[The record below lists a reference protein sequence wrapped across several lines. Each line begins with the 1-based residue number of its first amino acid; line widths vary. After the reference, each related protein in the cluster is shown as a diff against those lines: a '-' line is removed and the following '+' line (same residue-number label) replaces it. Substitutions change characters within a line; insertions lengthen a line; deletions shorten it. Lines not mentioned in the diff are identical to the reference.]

1 VSIRAFRSSP
11 PTPARLLAAAALLLL
26 AAGARAEPDT
36 LALDELL
43 HHMASTRGVVAEFR
57 EVKTLALLA
66 EPLEARGTL
75 YFQPPDRFVR
85 VTREPAATRLALVG
99 SRMRFEDATGVND
112 VDLAE
117 NPVARQFA
125 DNLVALWRG
134 DRARLE
140 RLYRLEFRAEGP
152 RWELGLVPRGAP
164 LDRFIARIQ
173 LRGDGATMREMELLE
188 SDGDRTLTHFE
199 KSDVDHAFGAA
210 EARAVFGTP

>member
-1 VSIRAFRSSP
+1 MHGL
-11 PTPARLLAAAALLLL
+11 LLATALGLL
-26 AAGARAEPDT
+26 AAGAHAEPDT
-36 LALDELL
+36 LELDELL

-85 VTREPAATRLALVG
+85 VTREPAATRLVLVG
-99 SRMRFEDATGVND
+99 SRMRFEDATGAND

-140 RLYRLEFRAEGP
+140 KLYRLDFLAEGR
-152 RWELGLVPRGAP
+152 RWQLGLAPRGAP
-164 LDRFIARIQ
+164 LDRFIASIR
-173 LRGDGATMREMELLE
+173 LAGDGATMRSMELLE
-188 SDGDRTLTHFE
+188 ADGDRTLTHFE
-199 KSDVDHAFGAA
+199 KSDVDHAFGAD

>member
-1 VSIRAFRSSP
+1 LSGAFRTSSP
-11 PTPARLLAAAALLLL
+11 AHGLLLAAAALGLL

-36 LALDELL
+36 LELDELL
-43 HHMASTRGVVAEFR
+43 HHMATTRGVVAEFR
-57 EVKTLALLA
+57 ELKTLALLE
-66 EPLEARGTL
+66 EPLESRGTL

-85 VTREPAATRLALVG
+85 VTREPAATRLVLVG
-99 SRMRFEDATGVND
+99 SRMRFEDATGGSD

-140 RLYRLEFRAEGP
+140 KLYRLDFRAEGP
-152 RWELGLVPRGAP
+152 RWQLGLSPRGAP
-164 LDRFIARIQ
+164 LDRFIASIR
-173 LRGDGATMREMELLE
+173 LAGDGATMRTMELLE

-199 KSDVDHAFGAA
+199 RSDVDHAFGAD
-210 EARAVFGTP
+210 EARTVFGTP

>member
-1 VSIRAFRSSP
+1 MSGAFRRSSP
-11 PTPARLLAAAALLLL
+11 KRGLLRVVAALGLL

-36 LALDELL
+36 LELDELL
-43 HHMASTRGVVAEFR
+43 HHMATTRGVVAEFR
-57 EVKTLALLA
+57 ELKTLALLE
-66 EPLEARGTL
+66 EPLESRGTL

-85 VTREPAATRLALVG
+85 VTREPAATRLVLVG
-99 SRMRFEDATGVND
+99 SRMRFEDATGAND

-140 RLYRLEFRAEGP
+140 KLYRLEFRADGP
-152 RWELGLVPRGAP
+152 RWQLGLAPRGAP
-164 LDRFIARIQ
+164 LDRFIASIR
-173 LRGDGATMREMELLE
+173 LAGDGATMRTMELLE

-199 KSDVDHAFGAA
+199 QSDVDHAFGAD

>member
-1 VSIRAFRSSP
+1 MHAL
-11 PTPARLLAAAALLLL
+11 LLAAAALTLGV
-26 AAGARAEPDT
+26 AGAGASSGT
-36 LALDELL
+36 LTLDELL
-43 HHMASTRGVVAEFR
+43 HRMASTRGVVAEFR
-57 EVKTLALLA
+57 EVKTLALLE

-85 VTREPAATRLALVG
+85 VTREPAATRLVLVG

-140 RLYRLEFRAEGP
+140 KLYRIEFAADGA
-152 RWELGLVPRGAP
+152 RWALGLAPRGAP
-164 LDRFIARIQ
+164 LDRFIAKIR
-173 LRGDGATMREMELLE
+173 LAGDGATMREMELVE
-188 SDGDRTLTHFE
+188 ADGDRTLTLFE
-199 KSDVDHAFGAA
+199 TSDVDHAFGAE
-210 EARAVFGTP
+210 EARAVFGLP

>member
-1 VSIRAFRSSP
+1 MSQALRRSP
-11 PTPARLLAAAALLLL
+11 PGQRLLLAAAALALL

-36 LALDELL
+36 LELDELL
-43 HHMASTRGVVAEFR
+43 HRMATTRGVVAEFR
-57 EVKTLALLA
+57 EVKTLALLG

-85 VTREPAATRLALVG
+85 VTHEPAATRLVLVG
-99 SRMRFEDATGVND
+99 SRMRFEDATGGSD

-140 RLYRLEFRAEGP
+140 QLYRLDFRAEGA
-152 RWELGLVPRGAP
+152 RWELALTPRGAP
-164 LDRFIARIQ
+164 LDRFIASIR
-173 LRGDGATMREMELLE
+173 LAGDGASMRTMELLE

-199 KSDVDHAFGAA
+199 KSDVDHAFSAD
-210 EARAVFGTP
+210 EARAVFGEK

>member
-1 VSIRAFRSSP
+1 MHWL
-11 PTPARLLAAAALLLL
+11 LLAAAALSLL
-26 AAGARAEPDT
+26 AVSARAEPGT
-36 LALDELL
+36 IELDELL
-43 HHMASTRGVVAEFR
+43 RRMAATRGVVAEFR
-57 EVKTLALLA
+57 EVKTLALLD

-85 VTREPAATRLALVG
+85 VTHEPAATRLVLVG

-125 DNLVALWRG
+125 DNLMALWRG

-140 RLYRLEFRAEGP
+140 KLYRLDFRADGS
-152 RWELGLVPRGAP
+152 RWELGLAPRGAP
-164 LDRFIARIQ
+164 LERFIERIR
-173 LRGDGATMREMELLE
+173 LAGDGATMREMELVE

-199 KSDVDHAFGAA
+199 RSDVDHAFAA
-210 EARAVFGTP
+210 EEARTLFGTP